1 MEGIKGHAS
10 AISFFGGRI
19 PACEPSTSKLCN
31 GNNNKTFCFALT
43 AQISYI
49 NRFRKNELHE
59 YVFHF
64 CQEVLSYGGKIVLFY
79 TNKLLSNTVCI
90 KLILQWII
98 FKSSN
103 SRDVSERRVFG
114 IRPIWLQNTDN
125 KKTYNVCTV
134 LLLMLQI
141 NKLVYIYTSP
151 RKSSTC
157 SERHKRERISL
168 KKSLYKTYPNVRQLD
183 IRYLSIASLNQFAR
197 FYPKGWPWPLT
208 DIEKN

>member
-49 NRFRKNELHE
+49 NRFRKNDLHE

-98 FKSSN
+98 LN
-103 SRDVSERRVFG
+103 
-114 IRPIWLQNTDN
+114 
-125 KKTYNVCTV
+125 
-134 LLLMLQI
+134 LQI
-141 NKLVYIYTSP
+141 VGMYRSGEYSVSALSGYKIRIIKKLIMYV
-151 RKSSTC
+151 
-157 SERHKRERISL
+157 
-168 KKSLYKTYPNVRQLD
+168 LYYC
-183 IRYLSIASLNQFAR
+183 
-197 FYPKGWPWPLT
+197 
-208 DIEKN
+208 